1 MKSASQ
7 PEMSSYASVLERVR
21 RLRSTGP
28 VPTAP
33 QPTNYPKYLRSRIR
47 QARIRLRLPVYSE
60 AELEP
65 KKEATTAERVISLL
79 GYCFPFLIASAL
91 ICSMAYNLETTR
103 VISPAP
109 TPGVRSF
116 SYTAPQT
123 LAASELTAIEAASH
137 AWESLRQAGYDIT
150 EWQMWT
156 TPQMTAPSVSPSAN
170 PPTLSAFHRI
180 DATTGYFRFQHSHF
194 PQHLVTVTLRQKG
207 GIVHVLVS
215 DPKTV
220 K

>member
-21 RLRSTGP
+21 KLRSTGP
-28 VPTAP
+28 LPTAH
-33 QPTNYPKYLRSRIR
+33 QPTDYPKYLRSRIR

-60 AELEP
+60 TEVEP
-65 KKEATTAERVISLL
+65 KKEAKSGERVISLL
-79 GYCFPFLIASAL
+79 GYFFPFLIASAL

-103 VISPAP
+103 VFSPAP
-109 TPGVRSF
+109 TPDMRTF
-116 SYTAPQT
+116 SY
-123 LAASELTAIEAASH
+123 AASQTPGASGLTAIEAASH
-137 AWESLRQAGYDIT
+137 AWESLRRAGYEIT

-156 TPQMTAPSVSPSAN
+156 TPQMPAPSAISSAN
-170 PPTLSAFHRI
+170 PPTQAAFHRI

-194 PQHLVTVTLRQKG
+194 PQHLVTVTLRQKD